1 MIKKILGRTPVASFA
16 SYAILT
22 VLSVIAV
29 FPLLWIIF
37 SSFKESGELAS
48 RPLAFLS
55 ENPTLEHYQTVINEL
70 GFLNNLKNS
79 LIIAFAS
86 TIITIIVSLLGAY
99 GIVRFFPRVGK
110 YLTRLLITTYMF
122 PPILLA
128 IPYTITMVNLGLIN
142 NYLGLVIAY
151 LSFSVP
157 YAMWMLIGFF
167 QTVPLEIEEA
177 GAVDGL
183 GAFSVFFRIACPL
196 ILPGIVAT
204 AVYTFINTFNEFL
217 YALLFI
223 NSSDKMPVAVKLYS
237 LTGSEVLDWGAM
249 MAASTLVIIPSVL
262 FFMLI
267 QRHIAGGL
275 SEGSIK

>member
-1 MIKKILGRTPVASFA
+1 MKTKLLGRTPVASFA
-16 SYAILT
+16 SYLILT
-22 VLSVIAV
+22 IFSITAV
-29 FPLLWIIF
+29 FPLLWIIL
-37 SSFKESGELAS
+37 SSFKESSELAAQ
-48 RPLAFLS
+48 PLAFFTTS
-55 ENPTLEHYQTVINEL
+55 PTLEHYDTVINEL
-70 GFLNNLKNS
+70 GFLVNLKNS
-79 LIIAFAS
+79 LIIAAVS
-86 TIITIIVSLLGAY
+86 TLVTIVVSLLGAY

-128 IPYTITMVNLGLIN
+128 VPYTVTMVSLGLIN
-142 NYLGLVIAY
+142 TYAGLVIAY

-183 GAFSVFFRIACPL
+183 GPFNVFLRIACPL

-249 MAASTLVIIPSVL
+249 MAASTLVVIPSVL

-267 QRHIAGGL
+267 QKHIAGGL

>member
-1 MIKKILGRTPVASFA
+1 MKKRVGVSPLGTFGCYVLLTIAS
-16 SYAILT
+16 I
-22 VLSVIAV
+22 VAV
-29 FPLLWIIF
+29 FPLFWIIV
-37 SSFKESGELAS
+37 SSFKPSGELS
-48 RPLAFLS
+48 THPLSLLPQEF
-55 ENPTLEHYQTVINEL
+55 TWKHYATVIYEL
-70 GFLNNLKNS
+70 GFLNNMKNS
-79 LIIAFAS
+79 LIIALVS
-86 TIITIIVSLLGAY
+86 TAITLVISLLGAY

-128 IPYTITMVNLGLIN
+128 VPYTVTMVSLGLIN
-142 NYLGLVIAY
+142 SYVGLVIAY
-151 LSFSVP
+151 LSFSIP
-157 YAMWMLIGFF
+157 YAIWMLIGFF

-177 GAVDGL
+177 AAIDGMGIFGIFL
-183 GAFSVFFRIACPL
+183 KISCPL

-223 NSSDKMPVAVKLYS
+223 NEREKMPVAVALSS

-262 FFMLI
+262 FFMAI
-267 QRHIAGGL
+267 QRHIAAGL

>member
-1 MIKKILGRTPVASFA
+1 MKKRVGVNPVWTFLN
-16 SYAILT
+16 YAFLT
-22 VLSVIAV
+22 VCSIIAV
-29 FPLLWIIF
+29 FPLLWIIL
-37 SSFKESGELAS
+37 SSFKGSGELAS
-48 RPLAFLS
+48 SPLGILPKHFTLS
-55 ENPTLEHYQTVINEL
+55 HYEAVIGNL
-70 GFLNNLKNS
+70 DFLNNMKNS
-79 LIIAFAS
+79 LIISLSS
-86 TIITIIVSLLGAY
+86 TVITVVVSLLGAY

-128 IPYTITMVNLGLIN
+128 VPYTITMAHLGLIDS
-142 NYLGLVIAY
+142 YVGLVIAY
-151 LSFSVP
+151 LSFSIP
-157 YAMWMLIGFF
+157 YAIWMLIGFF

-177 GAVDGL
+177 AAMDGL
-183 GAFSVFFRIACPL
+183 GAFSIFLRIACPL

-223 NSSDKMPVAVKLYS
+223 NSTDKMPVAVALYS

-267 QRHIAGGL
+267 QKHIAAGL